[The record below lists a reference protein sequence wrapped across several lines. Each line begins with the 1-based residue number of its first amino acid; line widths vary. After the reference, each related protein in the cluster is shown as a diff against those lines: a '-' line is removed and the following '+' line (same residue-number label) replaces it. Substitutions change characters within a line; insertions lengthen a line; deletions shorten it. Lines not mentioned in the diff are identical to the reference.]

1 MPSRAGSR
9 PRVEVVRKRLR
20 SHLLDEVVHGGAE
33 ATVGG
38 EGDGAKLDVEV
49 LVIDDL
55 GGGDKLAV
63 SFGGLGCSTLC

>member
-20 SHLLDEVVHGGAE
+20 SHLVDEVVRGGAE

-55 GGGDKLAV
+55 V
-63 SFGGLGCSTLC
+63 GGLVL